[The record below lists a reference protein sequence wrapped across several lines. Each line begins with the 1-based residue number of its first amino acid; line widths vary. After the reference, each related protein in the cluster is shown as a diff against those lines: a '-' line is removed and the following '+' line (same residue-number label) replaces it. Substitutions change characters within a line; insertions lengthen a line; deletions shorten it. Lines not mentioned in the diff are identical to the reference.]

1 MDDSTDKPPHEDQE
15 LTAHLGRH
23 IRRVALAVALI
34 AAPLALLRAG
44 LFTGPVW
51 AGTLWACQGL
61 GLALLIAAAFR
72 MMVGPVGQRLSA
84 PARPA
89 PGVPAS
95 PEVQAHQRRMDGG
108 QDPR

>member
-1 MDDSTDKPPHEDQE
+1 MDDSTNKPPRDDQE
-15 LTAHLGRH
+15 FAAGLGRH
-23 IRRVALAVALI
+23 LRRVLLALALI

-51 AGTLWACQGL
+51 VGTLWACQGL
-61 GLALLIAAAFR
+61 GLALLFVAAFR
-72 MMVGPVGQRLSA
+72 MMVGPVGQRLNA
-84 PARPA
+84 PRPV

-108 QDPR
+108 RDSR

>member
-23 IRRVALAVALI
+23 IRRIVLALALI

-44 LFTGPVW
+44 LFTAPVW
-51 AGTLWACQGL
+51 VGTLWACQGL
-61 GLALLIAAAFR
+61 ALLIAAFR
-72 MMVGPVGQRLSA
+72 MMVGPVGQRLST

-108 QDPR
+108 QNPR